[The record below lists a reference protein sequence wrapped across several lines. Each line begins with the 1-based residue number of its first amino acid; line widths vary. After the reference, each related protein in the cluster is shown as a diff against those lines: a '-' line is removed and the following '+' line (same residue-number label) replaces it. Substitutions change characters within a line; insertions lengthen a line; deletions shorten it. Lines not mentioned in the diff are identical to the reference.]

1 MHLISDPHFPFL
13 PLIIPVAYAF
23 TPTPQ
28 LDKNSSIDDRGQRAT
43 GPGTERDQRKKISQ
57 RREPS
62 QSSVS
67 WAYFPA
73 PCSPSLPP
81 SLSPPPP
88 TTALHCILA
97 TFHTERASRRWPP
110 FASAVNNS
118 EVQTPKRV
126 IASEGPHLFFFS
138 AAAKSRLTASVHFAA
153 AMRHLRD
160 ASLSSQNT
168 RCGYAGLY
176 ADLEDFTALV
186 QLFSWRTV
194 YSLHV
199 LRDLVPRPY
208 HCSLV
213 SSTPRQQRLPE

>member
-13 PLIIPVAYAF
+13 SLIIPVAYAF

-81 SLSPPPP
+81 SLLPS
-88 TTALHCILA
+88 THHSSALHTCYLPY
-97 TFHTERASRRWPP
+97 RASVARRWPP

-199 LRDLVPRPY
+199 LRDLVPRPC

-213 SSTPRQQRLPE
+213 SSSPRQQRLPE

>member
-13 PLIIPVAYAF
+13 SLIIPVAYAF

-73 PCSPSLPP
+73 PCSPSL
-81 SLSPPPP
+81 SPPPP
-88 TTALHCILA
+88 ATALHCILA

-160 ASLSSQNT
+160 ASLPK
-168 RCGYAGLY
+168 
-176 ADLEDFTALV
+176 
-186 QLFSWRTV
+186 
-194 YSLHV
+194 YSLR
-199 LRDLVPRPY
+199 LRWAVR
-208 HCSLV
+208 
-213 SSTPRQQRLPE
+213 

>member
-13 PLIIPVAYAF
+13 SLIIPVAYAF

-88 TTALHCILA
+88 LHPPQLCIAYLLLSIPS
-97 TFHTERASRRWPP
+97 ERRGGGRLSPAQLIIVR
-110 FASAVNNS
+110 
-118 EVQTPKRV
+118 
-126 IASEGPHLFFFS
+126 
-138 AAAKSRLTASVHFAA
+138 SRLPS
-153 AMRHLRD
+153 
-160 ASLSSQNT
+160 ASL
-168 RCGYAGLY
+168 RA
-176 ADLEDFTALV
+176 
-186 QLFSWRTV
+186 
-194 YSLHV
+194 
-199 LRDLVPRPY
+199 RDLI
-208 HCSLV
+208 CSFFQL
-213 SSTPRQQRLPE
+213 RLKAD

>member
-13 PLIIPVAYAF
+13 SLIIPVAYAF

-73 PCSPSLPP
+73 PCSPSLPLP
-81 SLSPPPP
+81 PSPPPP

-97 TFHTERASRRWPP
+97 TFHTERASRGGGRLSP
-110 FASAVNNS
+110 AQLIIV
-118 EVQTPKRV
+118 R
-126 IASEGPHLFFFS
+126 
-138 AAAKSRLTASVHFAA
+138 SRLPS
-153 AMRHLRD
+153 
-160 ASLSSQNT
+160 ASL
-168 RCGYAGLY
+168 RA
-176 ADLEDFTALV
+176 
-186 QLFSWRTV
+186 
-194 YSLHV
+194 
-199 LRDLVPRPY
+199 RDLI
-208 HCSLV
+208 CSFFQL
-213 SSTPRQQRLPE
+213 RLKAD